1 MKLFLKSDLPRQ
13 IQHIKH
19 GGISIRRRF
28 IVYIISAIVLVLS
41 LILLLL
47 NANAHIVIAKA
58 NIANTLFTGFLD
70 TVAYVQ

>member
-41 LILLLL
+41 LILLFSIPPSPFLSSEKTE
-47 NANAHIVIAKA
+47 IPKA
-58 NIANTLFTGFLD
+58 NLP
-70 TVAYVQ
+70 